1 MKKMIFAS
9 FLIVASLIAIADE
22 PVVDSDLELMSLYGG
37 EEFISIA
44 TGVTQPIA
52 KAPAVASV
60 VTAEEIEKIGARDI
74 DDVLETIPGLH
85 VAKDSTGYN
94 PIYTF
99 RGIYAGLNPQ
109 VLMLINGIPITNLFQ
124 GDRNLVWGGMPVQ
137 SISRIEVIR
146 GPGSALYG
154 ADAFAGVINIVT
166 HEASGEE
173 HFEAGARYGTFN
185 TKDFWVSKGGSIGEL
200 KFYGILEGQKTDGF
214 NEKIKADAQSL
225 WDMFGG
231 TNASLAPGSVNTQR
245 ENYDARLELVYKNLT
260 LRGGLQSRNNAGD
273 GVGAAQALAENNRF
287 SSQRFNTDLTYDN
300 KAIIKDL
307 SLKVQASYLH
317 TTQEVEGDLVLY
329 PAGSTGPFFD
339 PETLLPIYPGGFPDG
354 VIGSPEVYERHSRL
368 NISSFYT
375 GIDKHEIGFG
385 AGYYYGDV
393 YKVKESKNYEFPP
406 STEPPII
413 IPGGPVVDVSDTP
426 KVFLEEDERIN
437 KYLFLQDIWRFANDW
452 ELTAG
457 VRYDHYSDFGDTV
470 NPRFAL
476 VWSTTRK
483 LTTKLIY
490 GEAFRAP
497 SFAQTRN
504 INNPLLL
511 GNPTLDPEELKSY
524 EIAFDYRPNYDLILN
539 VNAFYYEWDDIIQFV
554 SDPGGSTSTAQN
566 AGEQTG
572 HGIEFE
578 ARWNATERLKL
589 IGNFAWQKSKDR
601 NLDTDAANSPEKQLY
616 AQMDWQFSEH
626 WNLNLQANWVMD
638 RNRAGGDLRSDIDNY
653 ALIDVTLRR
662 KSLWSGIDVALIV
675 KNLFDENAR
684 EPSPNSDFGA
694 FIPDDLPLAGQTIMA
709 EIRYNY

>member
-1 MKKMIFAS
+1 M
-9 FLIVASLIAIADE
+9 ASLVAIADE
-22 PVVDSDLELMSLYGG
+22 PMVDSDLELMSLYGG

-124 GDRNLVWGGMPVQ
+124 GDRNVVWGGMPVQ

-166 HEASGEE
+166 HEANGEE

-185 TKDFWVSKGGSIGEL
+185 TKDFWVSKGGSIGDL
-200 KFYGILEGQKTDGF
+200 KFYGTLEGQKTDGF

-225 WDMFGG
+225 WDMLGG

-260 LRGGLQSRNNAGD
+260 LRGGLQSRNNVGD
-273 GVGAAQALAENNRF
+273 GVGTAQALASDNRL
-287 SSQRFNTDLTYDN
+287 SSQRINTDLTYDN

-307 SLKVQASYLH
+307 SLKIQASYLH

-354 VIGSPEVYERHSRL
+354 VIGNPEVYERHSRL

-385 AGYYYGDV
+385 TGYYYGDV
-393 YKVKESKNYEFPP
+393 YKVKESKNFEFPP

-437 KYLFLQDIWRFANDW
+437 KYLFLQDIWQLANDW

-497 SFAQTRN
+497 SFVQTRA

-572 HGIEFE
+572 HGMEFE